1 MAPVNR
7 ALQLGRMPNLMADI
21 IRKLDEFGFLGTK
34 ATVIGTNALYAYEA
48 MAGIH
53 IRPYDADF
61 LWDERQNLK
70 LAIKSIRPPSIIAIL
85 QKVDKSFHVSDYGF
99 AARNQ
104 SGFIVELIAP
114 KEDGPPEH
122 TGLSDDDMAVT
133 PYSNMDGLLSL
144 QRFEAIPIDR
154 SGFPFR
160 MVVPDITAFTLQK
173 FWTSKQVSR
182 PPEKRR
188 RDAAQAKMLKNL
200 TESLLGLSLDAPE
213 MKNAPKYLLAS

>member
-1 MAPVNR
+1 
-7 ALQLGRMPNLMADI
+7 
-21 IRKLDEFGFLGTK
+21 
-34 ATVIGTNALYAYEA
+34 

-53 IRPYDADF
+53 IRPALLETYDADF

-99 AARNQ
+99 SARNQ

-114 KEDGPPEH
+114 KEDGLPEP
-122 TGLSDDDMAVT
+122 TGLSTDDVQIT
-133 PYSNMDGLLSL
+133 PYSNMHGLLSL
-144 QRFEAIPIDR
+144 PCFEAIPIDR
-154 SGFPFR
+154 AGFPFR
-160 MVVPDITAFTLQK
+160 MVVPDIRAFTLQK
-173 FWTSKQVSR
+173 AWTSKQVSR

-200 TESLLGLSLDAPE
+200 TENMLGLSL
-213 MKNAPKYLLAS
+213 NAPDMESVPQYLLASR